1 MTERLFTRV
10 TPDFDPEAPTGVLVC
25 AANLDDTY
33 GFSQDGYDA
42 VDYDVA
48 PDVYEVVLSVNR
60 IADEAEAIAAARE
73 LGMPIYDTHRD
84 FDEAVAAGKAT
95 GKWPHDYICLEEEP
109 INRLL
114 ERDDFRAAMAQAAI
128 GAIQDY
134 VVITIDQPLLT
145 MLWNPETYR
154 LKGPLELVHVAGADN
169 AQQVRLAHDPA
180 VSNAY
185 GGPRR

>member
-1 MTERLFTRV
+1 MTDRLYTRV
-10 TPDFDPEAPTGVLVC
+10 TQDFDPEAPSGVLVC

-33 GFSQDGYDA
+33 GFSQNGYDS
-42 VDYDVA
+42 VDYDEA
-48 PDVYEVVLSVNR
+48 PHVYEVVLSVNR
-60 IADEAEAIAAARE
+60 IADEKEAIEAARA
-73 LGMPIYDTHRD
+73 LGMPIYDTHED
-84 FDEAVAAGKAT
+84 FNKAVAAGKAT
-95 GKWPHDYICLEEEP
+95 GKWPKDYICLEEDP

-114 ERDDFRAAMAQAAI
+114 ERDDFRAAMAEAAI

-154 LKGPLELVHVAGADN
+154 LKGPLDIVPVAGASS
-169 AQQVRLAHDPA
+169 AQQVKLANDPA
-180 VSNAY
+180 ASTSY